1 MEGWLEEQKG
11 IWGRRR
17 KRKKKRVDVVRV
29 EYILI

>member
-11 IWGRRR
+11 IWGRRE
-17 KRKKKRVDVVRV
+17 KRKKRVDVVRV